1 MFHHISIR
9 LSDSTA
15 KEGEYSENTDDAI
28 TGAKIADGTL
38 VTAHYAAGSVDHLD
52 CMRFT
57 PATLTFLPVFYLQS
71 SIPRRSEGGG
81 KNLLWNQADAA
92 ALGDDAVTAAKLN
105 TGAVTTDAMAAD
117 SVATVSVID
126 NAITTAKIVDQ
137 CRSEKLYPS
146 V

>member
-1 MFHHISIR
+1 MCALHPPRLFFTSI
-9 LSDSTA
+9 LS
-15 KEGEYSENTDDAI
+15 SELN
-28 TGAKIADGTL
+28 
-38 VTAHYAAGSVDHLD
+38 
-52 CMRFT
+52 
-57 PATLTFLPVFYLQS
+57 
-71 SIPRRSEGGG
+71 SEKFGGRGG

-92 ALGDDAVTAAKLN
+92 ALGNDAVTAAKLN

-137 CRSEKLYPS
+137 CRSEKFYPS